1 MATFILFTTEQLGGF
16 LLTNMLL
23 SNYLLSG
30 GVKPYLE
37 YAWVTAPNAA
47 GQTITNNTI
56 TTLTIDTEVADTGNN
71 GSISGNQIT
80 LAAGTY
86 YYEANIRGAN
96 NNADNTSLIFSL
108 YNSTDNL
115 YVTKTNE
122 LVGTIA
128 YPAAIFKG
136 QISIPSTKVF
146 ELRIMAATQTGSFI
160 VRSGWWSGTFSN
172 STAGA
177 DQRTTIKLWK
187 LA

>member
-1 MATFILFTTEQLGGF
+1 
-16 LLTNMLL
+16 MLL

-37 YAWVTAPNAA
+37 YGWVTAPNTAR
-47 GQTITNNTI
+47 QSITANTI

-80 LAAGTY
+80 LNAGTY
-86 YYEANIRGAN
+86 YFKGHANIRNAAPTANLISLFNVTSSSYVTRGGPLSGGAEY
-96 NNADNTSLIFSL
+96 AASSYIEGQFTINTQSVFEFRVLTSTISLVGSSITDGIFSL
-108 YNSTDNL
+108 
-115 YVTKTNE
+115 
-122 LVGTIA
+122 
-128 YPAAIFKG
+128 
-136 QISIPSTKVF
+136 
-146 ELRIMAATQTGSFI
+146 
-160 VRSGWWSGTFSN
+160 

>member
-1 MATFILFTTEQLGGF
+1 
-16 LLTNMLL
+16 MLL

-37 YAWVTAPNAA
+37 YGWVTAPNAA
-47 GQTITNNTI
+47 RQSISANTI

-80 LAAGTY
+80 LNAGTY
-86 YYEANIRGAN
+86 YFKLSAY
-96 NNADNTSLIFSL
+96 IFSL
-108 YNSTDNL
+108 ASNDVHTILSLYNVSDNQYISKSALTQAGSSTYNAAPQLD
-115 YVTKTNE
+115 
-122 LVGTIA
+122 GQFTIA
-128 YPAAIFKG
+128 
-136 QISIPSTKVF
+136 SSKVF
-146 ELRIMAATQTGSFI
+146 DIRLITNGSSNNGSGGFTQFTL
-160 VRSGWWSGTFSN
+160 

>member
-1 MATFILFTTEQLGGF
+1 
-16 LLTNMLL
+16 MLL

-37 YAWVTAPNAA
+37 YGWVTAPNTA
-47 GQTITNNTI
+47 GQAITDNTI
-56 TTLTIDTEVADTGNN
+56 TTLTIDTEIVDTGNN

-86 YYEANIRGAN
+86 YFEANAPIVTNSGNYMSYILSLRKN
-96 NNADNTSLIFSL
+96 VTTTPVIISSISNTS
-108 YNSTDNL
+108 YAAPNSVAVL
-115 YVTKTNE
+115 
-122 LVGTIA
+122 
-128 YPAAIFKG
+128 KG
-136 QISIPSTKVF
+136 QFTISVSSVF
-146 ELRIMAATQTGSFI
+146 DLTIICSASSGSLLNGATAQVITPFT
-160 VRSGWWSGTFSN
+160 V

>member
-1 MATFILFTTEQLGGF
+1 
-16 LLTNMLL
+16 MLL

-37 YAWVTAPNAA
+37 YAWVCAPNAA
-47 GQTITNNTI
+47 GQSITPNTI

-71 GSISGNQIT
+71 GSIAGNQIT

-86 YYEANIRGAN
+86 YFEANVRVT
-96 NNADNTSLIFSL
+96 NTNGDLNPFIFSL
-108 YNSTDNL
+108 YNTSDSSYISRIEDMFGYNWNQTTILKGQFTISSSKNFVL
-115 YVTKTNE
+115 QLIATTAS
-122 LVGTIA
+122 GTI
-128 YPAAIFKG
+128 
-136 QISIPSTKVF
+136 V
-146 ELRIMAATQTGSFI
+146 
-160 VRSGWWSGTFSN
+160 VRSGDSYRINFTN